1 MYGLDVNFLN
11 DRPEYKPNAA
21 SRTKQRVAANP
32 GDRRPLIF
40 GAIAAVVFPAVAL
53 GLLFFLQHR
62 NGDLEQEQAGL
73 DAQLST
79 IEAKRKE
86 IGNVK
91 AEIQKTKD
99 ETDALASVFNTVKP
113 PSALMQDIRDRTPA
127 DVQILNVKQGPPEKV
142 AASPAPGAP
151 PPNPN
156 APISPGKF
164 IISGVAKSFD
174 NVNDFLLVLQKSSFL
189 KASETKLQASE
200 LKDGNKIASLKL
212 KDVPQ
217 IAVDEKQLPALPK
230 QVTFEIQTSLSDAT
244 ASELLRELNR
254 VGAVGQVTRIEN
266 LQNKGILQ
274 KP

>member
-11 DRPEYKPNAA
+11 DRPEYKPNAT
-21 SRTKQRVAANP
+21 SRSKPRVAVNP

-53 GLLFFLQHR
+53 GLLLFLQNR
-62 NGDLEQEQAGL
+62 NGELEREQAGL
-73 DAQLST
+73 DAQLAT

-91 AEIQKTKD
+91 EEIKRTQE
-99 ETDALASVFNTVKP
+99 ETQALASVFNTVKP
-113 PSALMQDIRDRTPA
+113 PSALMQDIRDRTPRS
-127 DVQILNVKQGPPEKV
+127 VQIFNVKQGV
-142 AASPAPGAP
+142 TAAAAPASPGAP
-151 PPNPN
+151 TPNPN
-156 APISPGKF
+156 APTPPGKF
-164 IISGVAKSFD
+164 VISGVAGSFND
-174 NVNDFLLVLQKSSFL
+174 VNDFLLVLQKSSFL

-200 LKDGNKIASLKL
+200 LKEGNKIVNLKL
-212 KDVPQ
+212 SGVPQ
-217 IAVDEKQLPALPK
+217 VALDEKQLPVLPQ
-230 QVTFEIQTSLSDAT
+230 QVTFEIQTAFSDAP

>member
-40 GAIAAVVFPAVAL
+40 GAIAAVAFPAIAL
-53 GLLFFLQHR
+53 GLLFYLQNR
-62 NGDLEQEQAGL
+62 NSDLEQQQASL

-91 AEIQKTKD
+91 EEIKKTQD
-99 ETDALASVFNTVKP
+99 ETQALASVFNAIKP
-113 PSALMQDIRDRTPA
+113 PSALMQDIRDRTPGS
-127 DVQILNVKQGPPEKV
+127 VQILTVKQAPPD
-142 AASPAPGAP
+142 AAAAPPPGAP
-151 PPNPN
+151 APNPN
-156 APISPGKF
+156 APKPPGKF
-164 IISGVAKSFD
+164 IISGIAGSFND
-174 NVNDFLLVLQKSSFL
+174 VNDFLLVLQKSSFL
-189 KASETKLQASE
+189 KAAETKLQNSE
-200 LKDGNKIASLKL
+200 LRDTPKLASLKL
-212 KDVPQ
+212 TDVPQ
-217 IAVDEKQLPALPK
+217 TTVDDKQVPPLPK
-230 QVTFEIQTSLSDAT
+230 QVTFEIQTALSDT
-244 ASELLRELNR
+244 PASELLRELNR

>member
-21 SRTKQRVAANP
+21 SRTKQRVALNP

-53 GLLFFLQHR
+53 GLLFFLQNR
-62 NGDLEQEQAGL
+62 NADLEQQQASL
-73 DAQLST
+73 DAQLTT

-91 AEIQKTKD
+91 EEIRKTQD
-99 ETDALASVFNTVKP
+99 ETQALASVFNTVKP

-127 DVQILNVKQGPPEKV
+127 KVQILNIKQLAVDK
-142 AASPAPGAP
+142 AAPTQPGAP
-151 PPNPN
+151 SPNPN
-156 APISPGKF
+156 APTPSGKF
-164 IISGVAKSFD
+164 SISGIAESFD

-189 KASETKLQASE
+189 KAAETKLQSSE
-200 LKDGNKIASLKL
+200 LKDPPKLGNLRL
-212 KDVPQ
+212 GDTQ
-217 IAVDEKQLPALPK
+217 RTLDEKQLPVLPK
-230 QVTFEIQTSLSDAT
+230 VVAFEIQTALTDT
-244 ASELLRELNR
+244 PASELLRELNR